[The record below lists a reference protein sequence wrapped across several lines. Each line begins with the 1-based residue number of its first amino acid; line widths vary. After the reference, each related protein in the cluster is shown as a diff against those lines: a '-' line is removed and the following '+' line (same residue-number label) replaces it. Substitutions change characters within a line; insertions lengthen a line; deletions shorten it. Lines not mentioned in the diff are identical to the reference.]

1 MNTMDESRKRAEN
14 EKLTMV
20 ENLSNLRGH
29 KKALEDQLAS
39 HKVKI
44 HHIFLSNALR
54 TAVTWVFPVLLIDF
68 SGFLLVGFT

>member
-1 MNTMDESRKRAEN
+1 MQQYNSKLQSDVNTMDESRRRAEN

-39 HKVKI
+39 LKVKI
-44 HHIFLSNALR
+44 LHEYPLFGANLFLC
-54 TAVTWVFPVLLIDF
+54 LI
-68 SGFLLVGFT
+68 L